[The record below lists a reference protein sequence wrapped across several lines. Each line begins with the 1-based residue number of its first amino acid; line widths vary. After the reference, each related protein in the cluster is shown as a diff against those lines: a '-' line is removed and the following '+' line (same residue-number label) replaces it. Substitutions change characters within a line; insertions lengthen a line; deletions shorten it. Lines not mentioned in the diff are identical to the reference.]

1 MNQEKIGK
9 FISKLR
15 KEKNLTQKELANL
28 LKVNDKTISK
38 WENGNY
44 APDIAYLIP
53 LSELFGITIEELIN
67 GEKGISN
74 KKEEL
79 ITEEI
84 NKRTKK
90 VKIRLLIISVI
101 ILIASISFFV
111 ITNHKNKIEYAK
123 TKWDIISLDSMDEIV
138 TFHGQL
144 IHNSET
150 IILNIYDISILDE
163 NAGTTEETKV
173 KKVES
178 ILYYGNTEILKQEIE
193 FDKPVPIIECMRN
206 HPFIVEKKLKYN
218 PTEKLELVTTT
229 IDTKNREKTTITLI
243 K

>member
-53 LSELFGITIEELIN
+53 LSELFGVTIEELIN

-90 VKIRLLIISVI
+90 VKKRLLIISVI
-101 ILIASISFFV
+101 ILIAFISFFV

-218 PTEKLELVTTT
+218 PTEKLELLTTT